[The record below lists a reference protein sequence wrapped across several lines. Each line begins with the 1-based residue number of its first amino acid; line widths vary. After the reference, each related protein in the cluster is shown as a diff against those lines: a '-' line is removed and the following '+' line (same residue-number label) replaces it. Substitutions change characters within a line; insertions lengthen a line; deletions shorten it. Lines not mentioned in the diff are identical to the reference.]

1 MLSAGF
7 LSNGKSGVPEVFKC
21 VRSGCLVDPK
31 IVHLV
36 FEILEV
42 CFKVETEGRLQD
54 F

>member
-1 MLSAGF
+1 MSSAGF

-42 CFKVETEGRLQD
+42 ETEGRLQD

>member
-1 MLSAGF
+1 MYLKFSSV
-7 LSNGKSGVPEVFKC
+7 LI
-21 VRSGCLVDPK
+21 RSGCLVDPK

-42 CFKVETEGRLQD
+42 FFKVETEGRLQD